1 MAPQPYENHLFSLPS
16 AFYSSQKPE
25 SQNPM
30 MVTFSSAD
38 GSSVVRKQLERQRAN
53 TLPWNQGPI
62 SFNNLSESGH
72 SASSTHPD
80 FRHAIRLR
88 TPRTPTTNAFAHA
101 MDVDFLNSQTNI
113 ELYSGGDWCMDGYLS
128 RLNNVHITVLNN

>member
-1 MAPQPYENHLFSLPS
+1 MARQPYGNHVFSLPS

-38 GSSVVRKQLERQRAN
+38 GSSVVRKQRQRAN

-62 SFNNLSESGH
+62 SFNNFLESGH

-80 FRHAIRLR
+80 FRHASRLC
-88 TPRTPTTNAFAHA
+88 TPRTLTTNAFAHA
-101 MDVDFLNSQTNI
+101 MDMDFLNSQTNI

-128 RLNNVHITVLNN
+128 RLNKVHITVLNN